1 MATAGSHRQSN
12 HSRRLKSNAEEGDKF
27 RRLVLKFQA
36 LDMLGRNAGC
46 GVQIVQ
52 APYDIAWALEILWT
66 QLFFEFK
73 IGSQCPG
80 ERSSKAG
87 AQKHPRDTKV
97 NLFICGGAFIDL
109 EKTISE
115 RTVKT
120 SFGVVWLRV
129 GSKSF
134 GHGFFSS
141 SMLFS
146 AFCGRIQRHFE
157 RFWSMQP
164 LSVTLGVDMVADI
177 SHSHIGS
184 CNESINCAAML
195 MVSPRNDKDLY
206 RSNRTCHN
214 LEQVAAIPKVPQKI
228 LKAYSASSL

>member
-52 APYDIAWALEILWT
+52 APY
-66 QLFFEFK
+66 
-73 IGSQCPG
+73 GSQCPG